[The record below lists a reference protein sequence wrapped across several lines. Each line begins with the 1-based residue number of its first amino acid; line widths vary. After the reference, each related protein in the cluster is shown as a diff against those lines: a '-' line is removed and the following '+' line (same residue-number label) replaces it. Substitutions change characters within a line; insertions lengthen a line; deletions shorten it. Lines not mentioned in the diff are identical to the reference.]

1 MGVEELTNPLLAGF
15 WNETRLRS
23 SLETLS
29 PATDQP
35 DPGMSVQWTRIAE
48 ALGLGYGERSG
59 AVITK
64 GKTLMRARTTPSAG
78 ALYPF
83 EVLVAFQDGP
93 DYVLYHYEAA
103 GCSLRRLA
111 AVGRREM
118 ADILTAAPPTD
129 PLTAGPL
136 RSAPSTAGPD
146 DGAEPPC
153 AVVAVV
159 ARPWHAMR
167 KYGRR
172 GYLYTHLDSA
182 HAATNIALAAADAG
196 FAPTVRLRFDRR
208 ALSRLFGLE
217 NLCREPHALVTLAA
231 PAEGRPT
238 GTGGRPANP
247 FAVPIWWHDGGR
259 GLEQP
264 DGPEREAWELVSPVS
279 TFHQPRDLRLRFG
292 TTASV
297 RPAATDTRA
306 GADTGTGTRAGA
318 AAPVALAGRD
328 ETAPADLGPAVLAR
342 QSAKGF
348 LTKPVGADALGRALT
363 AVRGGITVDCADG
376 PLAGLRVL
384 VRNVDGLS
392 PGAYEYDPAGHRLL
406 PVGGDGGSE
415 EAVVAACMN
424 QGVAAGCAALVA
436 LHAPVRQLLG
446 ERGQQG
452 LAELHFH
459 AASAGQRLC
468 LGAAEQRLGITC
480 LGGFDAG
487 RIAELAL
494 LADEEEVIY
503 VIAVGV
509 ADENAVKWDRAP
521 IAYSHG
527 RDPQQPI

>member
-23 SLETLS
+23 NLEAVS
-29 PATDQP
+29 PAAGQP
-35 DPGMSVQWTRIAE
+35 DPGLSVQWTRIAA

-83 EVLVAFQDGP
+83 EVLVAFQDGHE
-93 DYVLYHYEAA
+93 YALYHYDAA

-111 AVGRREM
+111 AVGRRDL
-118 ADILTAAPPTD
+118 ADLLAGSARPADPLAADPLAGDPITTGPLATD
-129 PLTAGPL
+129 PLA
-136 RSAPSTAGPD
+136 A
-146 DGAEPPC
+146 DGAHPAELPA

-196 FAPTVRLRFDRR
+196 FAPAVRLRFDRR

-217 NLCREPHALVTLAA
+217 NLCREPQALVTLTA
-231 PAEGRPT
+231 PT
-238 GTGGRPANP
+238 GPATVGPGRAPRTNP

-264 DGPEREAWELVSPVS
+264 DGPEREAWDLVSPVS
-279 TFHQPRDLRLRFG
+279 TYHQPRDLARRFG
-292 TTASV
+292 TTPAI
-297 RPAATDTRA
+297 RPAAA
-306 GADTGTGTRAGA
+306 GT
-318 AAPVALAGRD
+318 APLVLTGRD
-328 ETAPADLGPAVLAR
+328 ADPLADFGAVVLDR

-348 LTKPVGADALGRALT
+348 LAKPLDADALGRALA
-363 AVRGGITVDCADG
+363 AVRGGIAVDCADG
-376 PLAGLRVL
+376 PLAGLRLL
-384 VRNVDGLS
+384 VRNVDGL
-392 PGAYEYDPAGHRLL
+392 PAGAYEYDPDGHRLL

-424 QGVAAGCAALVA
+424 QGVVAGCAALVA

-459 AASAGQRLC
+459 AASAAQRLC
-468 LGAAEQRLGITC
+468 LGAAAQHVGITC

-494 LADEEEVIY
+494 LDDQEEVIY
-503 VIAVGV
+503 VVAVGV

-521 IAYSHG
+521 VAYSHA
-527 RDPQQPI
+527 RDPRQQPG

>member
-23 SLETLS
+23 SLETIS
-29 PATDQP
+29 PAADHT

-83 EVLVAFQDGP
+83 EVLVAFQDGH
-93 DYVLYHYEAA
+93 DYTLYHYDAA

-111 AVGRREM
+111 AVGRHEV
-118 ADILTAAPPTD
+118 ADILTAVPPSD
-129 PLTAGPL
+129 PLAAG
-136 RSAPSTAGPD
+136 AD
-146 DGAEPPC
+146 NGATKGATNGADLPA

-196 FAPTVRLRFDRR
+196 FDPEVRLRFDRR

-217 NLCREPHALVTLAA
+217 NLCREPQALVTLTA
-231 PAEGRPT
+231 PAEGRPA
-238 GTGGRPANP
+238 GTGGRTANP

-264 DGPEREAWELVSPVS
+264 DGPEREAWDLVSPVS
-279 TFHQPRDLRLRFG
+279 TYHQPRDLPLRFG

-297 RPAATDTRA
+297 RPADDRA
-306 GADTGTGTRAGA
+306 VAG
-318 AAPVALAGRD
+318 APVALAGRD
-328 ETAPADLGPAVLAR
+328 GTAALDDFGRVVLGR

-348 LTKPVGADALGRALT
+348 LAKPLEADALGRALA
-363 AVRGGITVDCADG
+363 AVRGGIAVDCADG
-376 PLAGLRVL
+376 PLAGLRLL
-384 VRNVDGLS
+384 VRNVDGLA

-459 AASAGQRLC
+459 AASAAQRLC
-468 LGAAEQRLGITC
+468 LGAAAQHVGITC

-487 RIAELAL
+487 RIAGLAL

-503 VIAVGV
+503 VIAVGI

-527 RDPQQPI
+527 RDPRQPTG

>member
-23 SLETLS
+23 SLETIS
-29 PATDQP
+29 PAADRP
-35 DPGMSVQWTRIAE
+35 EPGMSIQWTRIAE
-48 ALGLGYGERSG
+48 VLGLGYGERSG

-83 EVLVAFQDGP
+83 EVLVAFQDGHH
-93 DYVLYHYEAA
+93 YALYHYGAA

-111 AVGRREM
+111 AVGRPEL
-118 ADILTAAPPTD
+118 ADLLSAAPPSGAPT
-129 PLTAGPL
+129 TAADG
-136 RSAPSTAGPD
+136 TAELP
-146 DGAEPPC
+146 A

-196 FAPTVRLRFDRR
+196 FAPEVRLRFDRR

-217 NLCREPHALVTLAA
+217 NLCREPQALVTLTS
-231 PAEGRPT
+231 PAQGRPA
-238 GTGGRPANP
+238 GTGGRTANP

-264 DGPEREAWELVSPVS
+264 DGPEREAWDLVSPVS
-279 TFHQPRDLRLRFG
+279 TYHQPRALPVQFG

-297 RPAATDTRA
+297 RPAGPRHDST
-306 GADTGTGTRAGA
+306 
-318 AAPVALAGRD
+318 APVALAGRD
-328 ETAPADLGPAVLAR
+328 GTAAPDDFGRVVLSR

-348 LTKPVGADALGRALT
+348 LAKPIEADALGRALA
-363 AVRGGITVDCADG
+363 AVRGGIAVDCADG
-376 PLAGLRVL
+376 PLAGLRL
-384 VRNVDGLS
+384 LARNVDGLA

-406 PVGGDGGSE
+406 PVGGEGGSE

-459 AASAGQRLC
+459 AASAAQRLC
-468 LGAAEQRLGITC
+468 LGAAAQHVGITC

-487 RIAELAL
+487 RIAGLAL

-503 VIAVGV
+503 VIAVGI

-527 RDPQQPI
+527 RDPRRPAG

>member
-23 SLETLS
+23 SLETIS
-29 PATDQP
+29 PAADHT
-35 DPGMSVQWTRIAE
+35 DPGASVQWTRIAE
-48 ALGLGYGERSG
+48 ALGLGHGERSG

-64 GKTLMRARTTPSAG
+64 GRTLMRARTTPSAG

-83 EVLVAFQDGP
+83 EVLVAFQDGHQ
-93 DYVLYHYEAA
+93 YALYHYDAA

-111 AVGRREM
+111 AVGRHEV
-118 ADILTAAPPTD
+118 ADILTAAPPPD
-129 PLTAGPL
+129 PSAAGADETSRLP
-136 RSAPSTAGPD
+136 A
-146 DGAEPPC
+146 

-196 FAPTVRLRFDRR
+196 FGPTVRLRFDRR

-217 NLCREPHALVTLAA
+217 NLCREPQALVTLTA
-231 PAEGRPT
+231 PAEGRP
-238 GTGGRPANP
+238 GASGGRTPNP

-264 DGPEREAWELVSPVS
+264 DGPEREAWDLVSPIS
-279 TFHQPRDLRLRFG
+279 TYHQPRGLPLRFG
-292 TTASV
+292 TTASI
-297 RPAATDTRA
+297 RPA
-306 GADTGTGTRAGA
+306 GTRTGA
-318 AAPVALAGRD
+318 AVALAGPD
-328 ETAPADLGPAVLAR
+328 DTAALDDFGRTVLSR

-348 LTKPVGADALGRALT
+348 LAKPVEADALGRALA
-363 AVRGGITVDCADG
+363 AVRGGIAVDCADG
-376 PLAGLRVL
+376 PLAGLRLL
-384 VRNVDGLS
+384 VRNVDGLA

-406 PVGGDGGSE
+406 PAGGDGGSE

-459 AASAGQRLC
+459 AASAAQRLC
-468 LGAAEQRLGITC
+468 LGAAAQRVGITC

-487 RIAELAL
+487 RIAGLAR

-503 VIAVGV
+503 VVAVGI

-527 RDPQQPI
+527 RDPRQPTG

>member
-23 SLETLS
+23 SPETMIS
-29 PATDQP
+29 PAADHT

-83 EVLVAFQDGP
+83 EVLVALQDGH
-93 DYVLYHYEAA
+93 DYALYHYDAA

-111 AVGRREM
+111 AVGRHEV
-118 ADILTAAPPTD
+118 ADILTAAPSSD
-129 PLTAGPL
+129 PPAADADRTADLP
-136 RSAPSTAGPD
+136 A
-146 DGAEPPC
+146 

-196 FAPTVRLRFDRR
+196 FDPAVRLRFDRR

-217 NLCREPHALVTLAA
+217 NLCREPQALVTLTA
-231 PAEGRPT
+231 PA
-238 GTGGRPANP
+238 GGRPAGTGRAANP

-279 TFHQPRDLRLRFG
+279 TYHQPRDLPLRFG

-297 RPAATDTRA
+297 RAAGPRT
-306 GADTGTGTRAGA
+306 GA
-318 AAPVALAGRD
+318 AAPVALAGPD
-328 ETAPADLGPAVLAR
+328 DTAALDDFGPVVLSR

-348 LTKPVGADALGRALT
+348 LAKPVEADALGRTLA
-363 AVRGGITVDCADG
+363 AVRGGIAVDCADG
-376 PLAGLRVL
+376 PLAGLRLL
-384 VRNVDGLS
+384 VRNVDGLA

-459 AASAGQRLC
+459 AASAAQRLC
-468 LGAAEQRLGITC
+468 LGAAVQHVGITC

-487 RIAELAL
+487 RIAGLAL
-494 LADEEEVIY
+494 LADEEEVMY
-503 VIAVGV
+503 VIAVGI

-521 IAYSHG
+521 IAHSHG
-527 RDPQQPI
+527 RDPRQPAG